1 MAKGPNVNRG
11 NENTDHWVLNEV
23 SPKRIRVMFNG
34 EAVADSTQ
42 ALLMME
48 AWHRPA
54 YYFPQS
60 DVRMDLMRRTDE
72 STH

>member
-1 MAKGPNVNRG
+1 MSKGPNAKRG
-11 NENTDHWVLNEV
+11 RDNEEHWVLNEV
-23 SPKRIRVMFNG
+23 SPKRVRVQFNG
-34 EAVADSTQ
+34 ETIADSTQ

-60 DVRMDLMRRTDE
+60 DVRMDLMHRTTN

>member
-1 MAKGPNVNRG
+1 MAKGQNAKRG
-11 NENTDHWVLNEV
+11 SGNIDHWVLNEEC
-23 SPKRIRVMFNG
+23 PKRVRVMFNR

-60 DVRMDLMRRTDE
+60 DVRMDLMRRTDH

>member
-1 MAKGPNVNRG
+1 MAKGPNAKRNG
-11 NENTDHWVLNEV
+11 ENTDHWVLNEL

-48 AWHRPA
+48 AWHRPV
-54 YYFPQS
+54 YYFPQT